1 MTALMVANDGGHLMQ
16 LVTLAP
22 RLPVDDDRLWM
33 TVPTAQT
40 RSLLADERVHWMDP
54 APTRD
59 FGALIRNAW
68 GSQEV
73 FADEEITSV
82 VSTGA
87 ALALSVLPVAR
98 AHRIPCY
105 YVESATRVNGPSL
118 SGRLLRRVPGIR
130 LFTQHE
136 SWVDRH
142 WSYGGS
148 VFDGYEGVTLATGT
162 DAPAR
167 IGRVVVSLG
176 TSESYGFRRLLE
188 RLVAVLPA
196 DAEVLWQTGSTDVAG
211 LGIDARPRVPAAELF
226 TAMADADVV
235 VAHAGTGSALAALQ
249 AGRFPVLVPRRP
261 EFGEHVDDH
270 QQQIATMLGA
280 RGLAA
285 TAEVD
290 GVSLELLAAAAAT
303 RVRRRTDAS
312 PFVLA

>member
-1 MTALMVANDGGHLMQ
+1 MTALLVANDGGHLMQ

-22 RLPVDDDRLWM
+22 RLTVAEDRLWM

-40 RSLLADERVHWMDP
+40 RSLLEDERVRWMDP

-59 FGALIRNAW
+59 WGAVLHNAW
-68 GSQEV
+68 SSRGA
-73 FADEEITSV
+73 FRDEEITAV

-87 ALALSVLPVAR
+87 SLALSVLPVAR
-98 AHRIPCY
+98 AHGIPCFY
-105 YVESATRVNGPSL
+105 LESATRVHGPSL

-130 LFTQHE
+130 MFTQHE
-136 SWVDRH
+136 SWADRH

-148 VFDGYEGVTLATGT
+148 VFDGYEGVGLERAG
-162 DAPAR
+162 DSVR
-167 IGRVVVSLG
+167 LRKVVVSLG
-176 TSESYGFRRLLE
+176 TSESYGFRRLVE
-188 RLVAVLPA
+188 RLLAVLPA
-196 DAEVLWQTGSTDVAG
+196 DAEVLWQTGSTDVSG
-211 LGIDARPRVPAAELF
+211 LPLEARPRVPATELF
-226 TAMADADVV
+226 AAMADADVV

-261 EFGEHVDDH
+261 EFDEHVDDH
-270 QQQIATMLGA
+270 QLQIAAMLGE

-290 GVSLELLAAAAAT
+290 GITADLLRAAAAT
-303 RVRRRTDAS
+303 RVRHRADAA